1 MKCESCGIVI
11 KPEFTHAIN
20 NNQCPACGKP
30 IMQKAKLAAF
40 LSLRTLLDSQ
50 IVVKGVDIDKLASLI
65 MANFEVK
72 QLFQEGPQP
81 ALQNEAEEGI
91 MEVSEEE
98 TVAVEEEEEDSDPDA
113 EYKQRQQAEAKE
125 ILKKMRDEV
134 LAGAVKDRYGFGE
147 EDNITLDL
155 LDDEVDPHEFVNKQ
169 MQQQRQEMIQNGTGG
184 AFRRSE

>member
-1 MKCESCGIVI
+1 MKCESCGVVI
-11 KPEFTHAIN
+11 RPEFTHAIN
-20 NNQCPACGKP
+20 NNQCPACGKY

-65 MANFEVK
+65 VANFEVK

-81 ALQNEAEEGI
+81 ALQNESEEGI

-98 TVAVEEEEEDSDPDA
+98 TVEVQEEEDPDA
-113 EYKQRQQAEAKE
+113 EYKAKQQAEAKE

-134 LAGAVKDRYGFGE
+134 LAGAVKDRYGFGD
-147 EDNITLDL
+147 EDNIL
-155 LDDEVDPHEFVNKQ
+155 LDDENVNTHELVNRELQ
-169 MQQQRQEMIQNGTGG
+169 HQRQDMIKNGTGG
-184 AFRRSE
+184 SFRRSE